1 MNIYKPFLRLYWGL
15 ISVIDKNR
23 IASQTPDGGVCE
35 VLDVPYRTGG
45 QSAHM
50 LDICYPESTSKSLPV
65 IIDIHGGGWIY
76 GGKEINRN
84 FCKKLLHVFAVADPF
99 AEQSGEVIREL
110 AQFFRFYTANNSNKN
125 TPDPIHS

>member
-35 VLDVPYRTGG
+35 VLDVPYRSGG

-50 LDICYPESTSKSLPV
+50 LDICYPENSAQPLPV
-65 IIDIHGGGWIY
+65 VIDIHGGAG
-76 GGKEINRN
+76 
-84 FCKKLLHVFAVADPF
+84 
-99 AEQSGEVIREL
+99 
-110 AQFFRFYTANNSNKN
+110 YTAAKRLTATFVKSC
-125 TPDPIHS
+125 PMFLR

>member
-23 IASQTPDGGVCE
+23 IASQTPDGGVCD
-35 VLDVPYRTGG
+35 VLDVPYRSGG

-50 LDICYPESTSKSLPV
+50 LDICYPENSVQPLPV
-65 IIDIHGGGWIY
+65 VIDIHGG
-76 GGKEINRN
+76 
-84 FCKKLLHVFAVADPF
+84 KKLPHVFAVADPF

-110 AQFFRFYTANNSNKN
+110 AQFFRFHTN
-125 TPDPIHS
+125 T